1 MNFKWLEKRKY
12 TPETLTLEVEMPEDI
27 TDEIEKSL
35 LELKDAY
42 DLPTEEVE
50 ISIKTRKKSILKFA
64 SFKFD
69 RDV

>member
-1 MNFKWLEKRKY
+1 MQFKWFEKRKY
-12 TPETLTLEVEMPEDI
+12 IPETLTLEVEMPEDI

-50 ISIKTRKKSILKFA
+50 ISIETRKQSIEKFA
-64 SFKFD
+64 SFKFS
-69 RDV
+69 RDA